1 MQLEV
6 SQGLELNI
14 MAESIDQ
21 NIRNKMSKNMCLG
34 TYYDNIQLLIK
45 ITSLHANVKISS
57 LLNYPVILVP
67 EFTSETE
74 EYCKNHKS
82 VALISSVGDYE
93 EYEHNV
99 ARKSDKVT
107 QEVFDYRIYSSSNR
121 PDDE

>member
-45 ITSLHANVKISS
+45 ITSLHANVKMFPSTI
-57 LLNYPVILVP
+57 P
-67 EFTSETE
+67 TQKTE

-82 VALISSVGDYE
+82 VALIALISSVGDYE
-93 EYEHNV
+93 EYGWSIN
-99 ARKSDKVT
+99 
-107 QEVFDYRIYSSSNR
+107 
-121 PDDE
+121 

>member
-57 LLNYPVILVP
+57 LLNYPKQLLKIP
-67 EFTSETE
+67 TQKTE

-93 EYEHNV
+93 EYEMIMMKHNV

-107 QEVFDYRIYSSSNR
+107 QEVFDYRIYSSI
-121 PDDE
+121 

>member
-67 EFTSETE
+67 EFTSGK
-74 EYCKNHKS
+74 YS
-82 VALISSVGDYE
+82 LF
-93 EYEHNV
+93 
-99 ARKSDKVT
+99 VT
-107 QEVFDYRIYSSSNR
+107 RSRFS
-121 PDDE
+121 

>member
-1 MQLEV
+1 MCSVDDLESNVYFSMQLEV

-67 EFTSETE
+67 EFTSGK
-74 EYCKNHKS
+74 YS
-82 VALISSVGDYE
+82 LF
-93 EYEHNV
+93 
-99 ARKSDKVT
+99 VT
-107 QEVFDYRIYSSSNR
+107 RSRFS
-121 PDDE
+121 